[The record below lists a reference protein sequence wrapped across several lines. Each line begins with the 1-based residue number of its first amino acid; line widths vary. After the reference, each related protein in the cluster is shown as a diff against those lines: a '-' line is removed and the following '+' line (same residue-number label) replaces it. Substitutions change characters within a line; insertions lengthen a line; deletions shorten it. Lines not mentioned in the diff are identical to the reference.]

1 MLTDAELG
9 NMVREALDEVDE
21 PAPWLSTVVRNH
33 LRTRN
38 RPLQS
43 WLAPVAAAAIATLLI
58 ALFAAIRLDLSPPPT
73 RIGPSQDPAIAGYRA
88 QVDLDL
94 HVVDRSYLQVDCR
107 TRARCVESTTTTRDA
122 TLKLLQD
129 LSTTTPPRA
138 LQSQVEGLTSAATRF
153 LAQLNTAL
161 DLMSNPNSDY
171 VAAGALPDIT
181 ELDVAAARIDC
192 WPVKPVIGGHGF
204 GCF

>member
-9 NMVREALDEVDE
+9 KMVRAALDEIDE
-21 PAPWLSTVVRNH
+21 PAPWLSTVVRH
-33 LRTRN
+33 ELRAKRN
-38 RPLQS
+38 RAQS
-43 WLAPVAAAAIATLLI
+43 WLAPVAAAAIAALLVTV
-58 ALFAAIRLDLSPPPT
+58 FAVIRFDSSPPIT
-73 RIGPSQDPAIAGYRA
+73 RIGPSHDPVISSYRA

-94 HVVDRSYLQVDCR
+94 NVIDRSYLHGDCR
-107 TRARCVESTTTTRDA
+107 TRARCVETTTTTRDA

-138 LQSQVEGLTSAATRF
+138 LESQVKDLKSAATRF

-161 DLMSNPNSDY
+161 ELMANPNDDY
-171 VAAGALPDIT
+171 VTAGGLPDIS
-181 ELDVAAARIDC
+181 EVDLAAWRIDC
-192 WPVKPVIGGHGF
+192 WPVHPVLGDHEL